1 MEFNITEN
9 VKDFYSHINKCAKFG
24 ETINVELSKFSEKE
38 RYVVQSELYIIRGG
52 LAYNSAIK
60 SNNEL
65 KEEFIN
71 YIQNRLCGTT
81 NTFLI
86 ATYNRTLWELCKDNR
101 YAEDAI
107 QHYRNLIKEY
117 TVGIINQHVAFI
129 IGKIWDTVLQISGN
143 IKSKKLPEIGQE
155 LIGLVI
161 NANESFELRY
171 WLLFHMKKNYDSCK
185 LMQLSFSFVPQ
196 VCLDLLSQCD
206 KYSWRKNLLEI
217 GAFFADR
224 YDKGLL
230 PVLYEKL
237 GDNEEKNIR
246 NPDDEPNNIAI
257 PLINHVIYEKML
269 RYYDNAKNRDK
280 YDEILQKYNDNKS
293 KIKLIPIVE
302 KMEIPQSH
310 IELVN
315 KTVNDFKKATTEE
328 ALCLLSIHNN
338 LFFLPSDIITELWK
352 SIENKKYLHIN
363 CLDAETIDINGN
375 LKQEKHEDYYK
386 YFIFINHYR
395 NSYRIIYEIL
405 SSLIQQKTITYAKI
419 RKTLTERTTFG
430 DMISIKKG
438 DAEIKYCWFDKID
451 SAMKDFLSQFDRMLK
466 GRATD
471 WKVSITLMTTQ
482 FESILRDYNC
492 IYGDGNTKLHGRS
505 KQEIREI
512 LFDELVDK
520 IENLS
525 SELGSKV
532 FSMDDI
538 HLFKYTFTNK
548 GLNIRNNIA
557 HGFYIPQDYTCEKA
571 VLVFL
576 CLMRLVRFKNRN

>member
-1 MEFNITEN
+1 MKFIITEN
-9 VKDFYSHINKCAKFG
+9 VKAFYSYIEKCAKFG

-52 LAYNSAIK
+52 LAYNSVIK

-71 YIQNRLCGTT
+71 YMQNRLCDTT

-86 ATYNRTLWELCKDNR
+86 ATYNRSLWELCKNNR

-117 TVGIINQHVAFI
+117 KVGFISQHAAFT
-129 IGKIWDTVLQISGN
+129 IGKIWDAVLQISGN
-143 IKSKKLPEIGQE
+143 INSKQLSEISQE
-155 LIGLVI
+155 LIDLVK
-161 NANESFELRY
+161 NANESSELRY
-171 WLLFHMKKNYDSCK
+171 RLLFCMKKHYKSCK
-185 LMQLSFSFVPQ
+185 LKQLSFVPQ
-196 VCLDLLSQCD
+196 VCLDLLSQRD
-206 KYSWRKNLLEI
+206 EYTWKNNLLEI
-217 GAFFADR
+217 GVFFANK
-224 YDKGLL
+224 YDKDLL

-246 NPDDEPNNIAI
+246 NPDDEPNNIAN
-257 PLINHVIYEKML
+257 PLINHVVYEKML
-269 RYYDNAKNRDK
+269 RYYDSAKNRDK
-280 YDEILQKYNDNKS
+280 YDEILQKCNDNKS

-302 KMEIPQSH
+302 KMEIPQSY

-338 LFFLPSDIITELWK
+338 LFFLPSDIITELWE

-395 NSYRIIYEIL
+395 NSYRIIHEIL
-405 SSLIQQKTITYAKI
+405 YSLIQQKTITYAKI
-419 RKTLTERTTFG
+419 RKTLTKKTTFG
-430 DMISIKKG
+430 DMISIKRG
-438 DAEIKYCWFDKID
+438 DTEIKYCWFDKID

-520 IENLS
+520 IKNLS

-538 HLFKYTFTNK
+538 QLFKYTFTNK

-557 HGFYIPQDYTCEKA
+557 HGFYVPQDYTCEKA
-571 VLVFL
+571 VIVFL
-576 CLMRLVRFKNRN
+576 CLMRLVRFKNMYWE

>member
-1 MEFNITEN
+1 MEFIITEN
-9 VKDFYSHINKCAKFG
+9 VKDFYSHIEKCAKFG
-24 ETINVELSKFSEKE
+24 ETINVELSKFSEDE
-38 RYVVQSELYIIRGG
+38 QFVVQTELYVIRGG
-52 LAYNSAIK
+52 LGHNSAVK
-60 SNNEL
+60 SNNKL
-65 KEEFIN
+65 KESLIN
-71 YIQNRLCGTT
+71 YIQNRRFGTT

-107 QHYRNLIKEY
+107 QHYRDLIKEY
-117 TVGIINQHVAFI
+117 KVGIISQHAAFI

-143 IKSKKLPEIGQE
+143 IKSKELSEIGQE
-155 LIGLVI
+155 LIDLVK

-171 WLLFHMKKNYDSCK
+171 RLLFCMKEHFNSCK
-185 LMQLSFSFVPQ
+185 LKQLSFVPQ
-196 VCLDLLSQCD
+196 VCLDLLSKCD
-206 KYSWRKNLLEI
+206 EYTWKNNLLEI
-217 GAFFADR
+217 GVFFANK

-230 PVLYEKL
+230 PVLYEKM

-246 NPDDEPNNIAI
+246 NLNDEPNNIAI
-257 PLINHVIYEKML
+257 PLINHVVYEKML
-269 RYYDNAKNRDK
+269 RYYDKAKNRDK
-280 YDEILQKYNDNKS
+280 YDEILKKYNDNKS

-302 KMEIPQSH
+302 KMEIPQSF
-310 IELVN
+310 IELIN

-328 ALCLLSIHNN
+328 ALCLLSTHNN
-338 LFFLPSDIITELWK
+338 LFFLSLDIITELWK
-352 SIENKKYLHIN
+352 SIEDKKHLHIN
-363 CLDAETIDINGN
+363 LLDVETIDMNGN
-375 LKQEKHEDYYK
+375 LKQENHEDYYK

-405 SSLIQQKTITYAKI
+405 SSLIQQKTITYSKI

-430 DMISIKKG
+430 DTISIKRG
-438 DAEIKYCWFDKID
+438 DNEIKYCWFGKID
-451 SAMKDFLSQFDRMLK
+451 TALKDFLSQFDKMLK

-482 FESILRDYNC
+482 FESVLRDYNR
-492 IYGDGNTKLHGRS
+492 IYGDGNTKLQGQS

-538 HLFKYTFTNK
+538 QLFKYTFTNK

-557 HGFYIPQDYTCEKA
+557 HGFYVPQDYTCEKA